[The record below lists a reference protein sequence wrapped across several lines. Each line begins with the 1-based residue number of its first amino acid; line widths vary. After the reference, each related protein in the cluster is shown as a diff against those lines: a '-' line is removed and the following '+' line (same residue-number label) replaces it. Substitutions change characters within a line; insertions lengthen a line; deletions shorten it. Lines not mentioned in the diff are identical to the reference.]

1 MRQVIERLLIESH
14 ATGRCLLAIAIVQP
28 FLWAYLLTHAWAL
41 GSPEVRA
48 GLHVEVVWALQA
60 VLLGAEALLLGT
72 AAWLWPQ
79 RQSTARRPGVEFL
92 VALVIGVVYTAIP
105 IAAGIF
111 TAGPMMALLGVVVV
125 GMLLFE
131 WRVML
136 TVILLCGSALLAYF
150 VAMLAGALPYAMAI
164 TPQAFDQGHARWWW
178 AHWQSMVLYV
188 GTPSVLLIVMLL
200 FARHDALHRRLRQLS
215 ITDGLTRLSN
225 RRHFMDRLQEELLRQ
240 RHSRQPLSVVL
251 IDADHFKHIN
261 DRYGHAMGDQVLTT
275 LAGVLTQCLRV
286 PGDLV
291 ARLGGEEFG
300 VLLPDTSLAE
310 AEAVCRR
317 LQQQLKD
324 ARFSSAG
331 ASLIVT
337 VSMGAVQCLGVDA
350 QALLRQADANL
361 YRAKAAGRDRT
372 ESSVL
377 EAPIGEE
384 ALA

>member
-1 MRQVIERLLIESH
+1 MRQLIERLLIESH
-14 ATGRCLLAIAIVQP
+14 ATGRCLLAIVIVQP
-28 FLWAYLLTHAWAL
+28 FVLAYLLTHAWAL
-41 GSPEVRA
+41 SSPEVRA
-48 GLHVEVVWALQA
+48 GLHVDVVWALQA
-60 VLLGAEALLLGT
+60 VLLGAEALLLG
-72 AAWLWPQ
+72 AAIWLWPQ
-79 RQSTARRPGVEFL
+79 RRSTARRPGAEFL

-150 VAMLAGALPYAMAI
+150 VAMLAEALPYAMAI
-164 TPQAFDQGHARWWW
+164 TSQAFDQGRARWWW
-178 AHWQSMVLYV
+178 VHWQSMVLYV
-188 GTPSVLLIVMLL
+188 GTPSVLIIIMLL
-200 FARHDALHRRLRQLS
+200 FARHDALHQRLRQLS

-225 RRHFMDRLQEELLRQ
+225 RRHFMDRLQEALLHQQ
-240 RHSRQPLSVVL
+240 RSRQPLSVVL

-275 LAGVLTQCLRV
+275 LAGVLTQCLRG

-300 VLLPDTSLAE
+300 VLLPDTSLAD

-324 ARFSSAG
+324 ARFSTAG

-377 EAPIGEE
+377 EAPMCEE

>member
-1 MRQVIERLLIESH
+1 MRQVIVRLLIESH
-14 ATGRCLLAIAIVQP
+14 ATGRCLLAIMIVQP

-300 VLLPDTSLAE
+300 VLLPDT
-310 AEAVCRR
+310 
-317 LQQQLKD
+317 
-324 ARFSSAG
+324 
-331 ASLIVT
+331 
-337 VSMGAVQCLGVDA
+337 
-350 QALLRQADANL
+350 
-361 YRAKAAGRDRT
+361 
-372 ESSVL
+372 
-377 EAPIGEE
+377 
-384 ALA
+384 